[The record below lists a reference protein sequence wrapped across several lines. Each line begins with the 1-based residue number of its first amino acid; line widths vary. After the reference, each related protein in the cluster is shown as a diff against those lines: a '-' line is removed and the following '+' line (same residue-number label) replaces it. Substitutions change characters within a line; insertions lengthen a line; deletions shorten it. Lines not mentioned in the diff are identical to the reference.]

1 MLLDFTRRNSRLVRH
16 PSGRP
21 YARFTTMANVS
32 AVGSVEQRI
41 RAVSLRVE
49 CHQSWYRKDR
59 PCELYR
65 IFSYTRQAAVT
76 HWFGPTAIVRGAAA
90 FIGLIRVSLL
100 VHNSQATTQ
109 NWCGESEKLDTLE
122 PTMGFKKL
130 DLEGKVAVVIGG
142 SSGIGRTLARGLA
155 EAGADVVP
163 SARRMELVNAVADEI
178 ESLGRRSLRVS
189 SDVADRASLE
199 TALQATIQTFGKVDI
214 LVNAAGFNQRAPTL
228 DFPEAD
234 WDHLIDTNLT
244 GTLRACQ
251 VFGRHMIERS
261 YGRIINIAS
270 MGSFLALYEVAAYC
284 ASKAGV
290 ASLTKS
296 LAIEWA
302 RHGVCVNAIA
312 PGYFRTPLSEKLL
325 LGTPRGQEVLTR
337 TPMKRF
343 GELEELVGAA
353 IFLASD
359 GASFVTGTLLVVDGG
374 YLASGV
380 NQ

>member
-1 MLLDFTRRNSRLVRH
+1 VGHKQLELD
-16 PSGRP
+16 
-21 YARFTTMANVS
+21 
-32 AVGSVEQRI
+32 
-41 RAVSLRVE
+41 
-49 CHQSWYRKDR
+49 
-59 PCELYR
+59 
-65 IFSYTRQAAVT
+65 
-76 HWFGPTAIVRGAAA
+76 
-90 FIGLIRVSLL
+90 
-100 VHNSQATTQ
+100 
-109 NWCGESEKLDTLE
+109 
-122 PTMGFKKL
+122 
-130 DLEGKVAVVIGG
+130 GKVAVVIGG

-163 SARRMELVNAVADEI
+163 SARRLELVNAVADEI
-178 ESLGRRSLRVS
+178 EHLGRRTL
-189 SDVADRASLE
+189 RASCDVGDRGSLE
-199 TALQATIQTFGKVDI
+199 KLLQASISAFGKVDI
-214 LVNAAGFNQRAPTL
+214 LINAAGFNQRAPTL

-234 WDHLIDTNLT
+234 WDKLIDTNLT

-251 VFGRHMIERS
+251 VFGRHMIERKC
-261 YGRIINIAS
+261 GRIINIAS

-312 PGYFRTPLSEKLL
+312 PGYFRTPLTEKLL
-325 LGTPRGQEVLTR
+325 TGTPRGQEVLTR
-337 TPMKRF
+337 TPMGRF
-343 GELEELVGAA
+343 GELEELIGAA

-359 GASFVTGTLLVVDGG
+359 SSSFVTGSLLAVDGG